1 MITLTER
8 QSLILTA
15 IVRDYTEGGNPVGS
29 KTLVQ
34 ELPMKVS
41 SATIRNEMAHL
52 EDLGLI
58 VKMHLSSGRIPSIK
72 GYRYYVDHILKPE
85 KVDSQDLKVIQHS
98 LGGEFHKIDEIVAQS
113 ADILSQ
119 LTSYTTFTLRPEL
132 KDSRL
137 SGFRL
142 VPLGNHQVM
151 AILVT
156 NNGDVEN
163 QTFTIPNDISGDEL
177 EPVVRFIDDQLVGLP
192 LQDVLRQLNHEIP
205 MKLAQYLQDP
215 DGFLDIFG
223 SVLSKAASE
232 RFYVGGKLN
241 LFNYTDQ
248 QSPKEL
254 RSLYSL
260 LDQTDRLANVI
271 GPPGQHI
278 QVRIGNEI
286 TNDLLKNYSLI
297 TATYDVDQHGQGVI
311 ALLGPTAMPYSRM
324 IGLMGAFQRELARK
338 LLDYYRYFDE

>member
-8 QSLILTA
+8 QSLILKA

-29 KTLVQ
+29 KALVQ

-58 VKMHLSSGRIPSIK
+58 VKTHLSSGRMPSIK

-85 KVDSQDLKVIQHS
+85 KVDNKDLKVIQHS

-132 KDSRL
+132 KHSRL

-163 QTFTIPNDISGDEL
+163 QTFTIPTDITGDEL

-192 LQDVLRQLNHEIP
+192 LQDVLAKLQSEIP
-205 MKLAQYLQDP
+205 LKLAHYLQNP

-241 LFNYTDQ
+241 LFNYTSKQDPQ
-248 QSPKEL
+248 EM

-260 LDQTDRLANVI
+260 LDQTDHIADVI

-286 TNDLLKNYSLI
+286 TNDLLKDYSLI
-297 TATYDVDQHGQGVI
+297 TATYDVDQHGQGMI